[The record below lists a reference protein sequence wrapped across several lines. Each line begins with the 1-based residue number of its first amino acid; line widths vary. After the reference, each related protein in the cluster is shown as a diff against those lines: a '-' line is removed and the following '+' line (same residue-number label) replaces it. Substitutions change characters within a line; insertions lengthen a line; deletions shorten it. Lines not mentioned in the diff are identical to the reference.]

1 MQGMAR
7 NALFLSAFL
16 TGCTGAIPNSTS
28 GSNEVFTPGNGY
40 ERFYSS
46 ADHNFRYAFA
56 EHQAP
61 TRRGIRSERF
71 ELRDGDCGGSDCG
84 NPRYRTEIQM
94 PTKSNPANVGKDI
107 WYGWSFL
114 NSGVPSFTR
123 EDSLRLVFGQ
133 WGMPGGA
140 TPAIRLIQLGM
151 DEGNW
156 AACQNTT
163 CAGSA
168 IKRGDIVV
176 QLADMNRVFSWGK
189 DKNEGYV
196 CRLFEMQ
203 DQQNRWV
210 DLVMNTNF
218 SDNEDGYLRIW
229 VNGELRC
236 NYSGAIVSPDSLLKG
251 HKPGHRRG
259 IFSSYTERWTK
270 THGAKPK
277 PTLVVY
283 YDEFAVGS
291 SRSQVDPALREQSNR
306 PAID

>member
-1 MQGMAR
+1 MQRIAR
-7 NALFLSAFL
+7 TALLLSVFL
-16 TGCTGAIPNSTS
+16 TGCIDANPNSTS
-28 GSNEVFTPGNGY
+28 GNADVFSPGNNY
-40 ERFYSS
+40 EGFYSP
-46 ADHNFRYAFA
+46 ADHNFRYVFA
-56 EHQAP
+56 DHHAP
-61 TRRGIRSERF
+61 TRRGSRSERF

-94 PTKSNPANVGKDI
+94 PTKSNPAKVGKDI

-123 EDSLRLVFGQ
+123 KDSLRLVFGQ
-133 WGMPGGA
+133 WGMLGGA
-140 TPAIRLIQLGM
+140 TPAIRLIQLGK

-163 CAGSA
+163 CAGSVINHGDVA
-168 IKRGDIVV
+168 I
-176 QLADMNRVFSWGK
+176 QLADMNRAFSWGK
-189 DKNEGYV
+189 GKNEGYV

-218 SDNEDGYLRIW
+218 SDREGGYLRIW

-236 NYSGAIVSPDSLLKG
+236 NYSGPIVSPDSLLKG
-251 HKPGHRRG
+251 SKPGHRRG

-277 PTLVVY
+277 PTLVVH
-283 YDEFAVGS
+283 YDEFAVGF
-291 SRSQVDPALREQSNR
+291 SRSQVDPALREQANK